1 MTVAEAGAEATGAGA
16 SAGSALTDA
25 AQVSQLDSGVR
36 VVTEAVPAVRS
47 VALGLWVRTGSRD
60 ETPAQ
65 AGVSHFLEHLLF
77 KGTKRHSA
85 IEIAEIFD
93 GMGASMN
100 AATGKESTQLHARFL
115 DTHTDR
121 AFDLLAEMLLAPT
134 YPEIDSEREVVLEEI
149 AMYEDEPQDRVHD
162 VLDEAIFGEHPLG
175 RRVLGAAEVISSIPV
190 PDIDA
195 YHQARYTADNIVVAA
210 AGNVDHD
217 AIAELARTHVEP
229 RIGEGTE
236 KPNGSAPET
245 TARVGFHCK
254 ETEQYHVTLGG
265 PGLARGDD
273 RRYALA
279 ILDTVFGG
287 STSSRLFREVREKKG
302 LAYAVGS
309 YTQQF
314 VDGGLIG
321 LYVGTREDNI
331 EEACEIIG
339 RELAS
344 IHTEGITEDEL
355 VRAKEHVKGRMV
367 LSSESTAARMSR
379 IGKSVLFDTDLLT
392 LDEMIARVDGVSL
405 DDVSELA
412 DEFYAPEKLAAAA
425 IAPSEERFRKALA
438 PINESLAAAAA

>member
-1 MTVAEAGAEATGAGA
+1 
-16 SAGSALTDA
+16 
-25 AQVSQLDSGVR
+25 
-36 VVTEAVPAVRS
+36 
-47 VALGLWVRTGSRD
+47 
-60 ETPAQ
+60 
-65 AGVSHFLEHLLF
+65 
-77 KGTKRHSA
+77 
-85 IEIAEIFD
+85 
-93 GMGASMN
+93 
-100 AATGKESTQLHARFL
+100 
-115 DTHTDR
+115 
-121 AFDLLAEMLLAPT
+121 MLLDPT

-175 RRVLGAAEVISSIPV
+175 RRVLGTAEVISSIPV

-195 YHQARYTADNIVVAA
+195 YHRSRYTSANIVVAA
-210 AGNVDHD
+210 AGNVDHE

-229 RIGEGTE
+229 RIGTGGSE
-236 KPNGSAPET
+236 NGGPAPQT
-245 TARVGFHCK
+245 QSRVGFQCK

-287 STSSRLFREVREKKG
+287 STSSRLFREIREKKG

-344 IHTEGITEDEL
+344 IHTEGIGEDEL
-355 VRAKEHVKGRMV
+355 TRAKEHVKGRMV

-379 IGKSVLFDTDLLT
+379 IGKSVLFGTELLT
-392 LDEMIARVDGVSL
+392 LDEMIARVDAVGL

-412 DEFYAPEKLAAAA
+412 DEFYAPEGLAAAA